1 MQRYFFDFIHEGK
14 SDYDYSGRFLSTPRE
29 AQELAELIAF
39 DLAVTSD
46 ERKRNEWLI
55 TVQDEQGRRIF
66 SVPVQ
71 SSCLAAA

>member
-1 MQRYFFDFIHEGK
+1 MQRYFFDLIHEGG
-14 SDYDYSGRFLSTPRE
+14 SDYDYSGRFLSTLGE

-46 ERKRNEWLI
+46 ELNRNCWFISVKDEKGQKILS
-55 TVQDEQGRRIF
+55 VQ
-66 SVPVQ
+66 VQ